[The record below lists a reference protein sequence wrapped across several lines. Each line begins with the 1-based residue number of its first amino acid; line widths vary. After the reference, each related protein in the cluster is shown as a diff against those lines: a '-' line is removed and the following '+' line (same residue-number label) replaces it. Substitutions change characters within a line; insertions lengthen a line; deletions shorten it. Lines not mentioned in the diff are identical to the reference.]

1 MNNTSV
7 RYNCVFLIPFWWCQI
22 VSFMICCLLTI
33 KNIYFYNL
41 VFILTQWFCSLFFL
55 NCVKIQKLGT
65 FPRTH
70 VHTYVLTRGIRKKG
84 NHVWWIAN
92 AFDLCLCE
100 FTSHANKQN
109 YIFQL
114 NYKVTWIILLAAR
127 TIFSRFATK
136 IPQKFIYND

>member
-41 VFILTQWFCSLFFL
+41 VFISTQWICSIFFL

-70 VHTYVLTRGIRKKG
+70 VHTYVLTRGLTKKG

-92 AFDLCLCE
+92 AFDFVFMWVY
-100 FTSHANKQN
+100 FTSKQTKLYFSIKLQSNMN
-109 YIFQL
+109 YLVSSQNNFFQIR
-114 NYKVTWIILLAAR
+114 YKNTP
-127 TIFSRFATK
+127 K
-136 IPQKFIYND
+136 IHIQ